1 MSYLWC
7 DLKTGKK
14 KEIDNS
20 QLVLIHTIRST
31 ELANL
36 IISDIDKFIEEQKM
50 PSQFDVAFKEHQEE
64 MRRLEEQRKK
74 RFEEA
79 RAEKIHN
86 GEQVDFGVSIRTIEG
101 NLIPVDNS

>member
-1 MSYLWC
+1 
-7 DLKTGKK
+7 
-14 KEIDNS
+14 
-20 QLVLIHTIRST
+20 
-31 ELANL
+31 
-36 IISDIDKFIEEQKM
+36 M

-101 NLIPVDNS
+101 NLIPVGNS